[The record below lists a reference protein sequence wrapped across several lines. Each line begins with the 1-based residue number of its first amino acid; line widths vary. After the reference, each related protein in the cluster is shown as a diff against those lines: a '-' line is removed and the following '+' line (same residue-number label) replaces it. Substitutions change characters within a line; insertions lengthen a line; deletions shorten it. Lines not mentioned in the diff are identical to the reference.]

1 MFLVFGFP
9 PLRQNIMTTSP
20 NIAKPI
26 LSHTFTNGIRT
37 RRFLNALEKMIGW
50 VEYASD
56 LTNPLLW
63 PVVTMNSSHL
73 KSATKHTAQHLSHQL
88 YTTKTMITKNVKSVG
103 LLRICRLTSHY
114 FYFSKR

>member
-26 LSHTFTNGIRT
+26 FSHTFTNGIRT

-63 PVVTMNSSHL
+63 PEVTMNSSHL
-73 KSATKHTAQHLSHQL
+73 NQESLKHNRRHRLSSEKVQL
-88 YTTKTMITKNVKSVG
+88 LLYRCPIT
-103 LLRICRLTSHY
+103 LFCRVT
-114 FYFSKR
+114 